1 MEQTKNLGIYI
12 HIPFCIRK
20 CAYCD
25 FLSFASEEN
34 TRKGYIQSLIAEIRQ
49 WEDVERWHITSIFI
63 GGGTPSVLKK
73 EETAGILEAVYNK
86 FQVDDDA
93 EITTEA
99 NPGTLTKDKLYAY
112 REQGINRLS
121 LGLQSV
127 HDQELKLL
135 GRIHT
140 YEDFLKGFHMA
151 REAGFSNINVDL
163 MSALP
168 GQTVDSW
175 RESLT
180 QILRLKAEHVS
191 AYSLIIEE
199 GTLFYEKYAEDARL
213 RDLGED
219 CRILPTEEDERSMY
233 YETRRL
239 TGEYGLEQYEIS
251 NYAEP
256 GYECRHNQAYWLRQ
270 DYLGFGLGASSL
282 IDNVRFRNSA
292 DLKQY
297 SQGIYEKEERE
308 VLSVQEQMEETM
320 FLGLRM
326 KDGVSMEAF
335 EKVFHTPFSA
345 VYGKTVLDLKNEGLV
360 QTEEER
366 LFLTEKGFDLSN
378 YTLAQFL
385 Q

>member
-251 NYAEP
+251 NYAKP

-282 IDNVRFRNSA
+282 IDNVRFRNTA

-297 SQGIYEKEERE
+297 SQGIFEKEERE

-360 QTEEER
+360 QTEDER

>member
-121 LGLQSV
+121 LGLQCV

-251 NYAEP
+251 NYAKP

-282 IDNVRFRNSA
+282 IDNVRFRNTA

-297 SQGIYEKEERE
+297 SQGIFEKEERE

-335 EKVFHTPFSA
+335 EKVFHTPFST

-360 QTEEER
+360 QTEDER

>member
-180 QILRLKAEHVS
+180 KILRLKAEHVS

-251 NYAEP
+251 NYAKP

-282 IDNVRFRNSA
+282 IDNVRFRNTA

-297 SQGIYEKEERE
+297 SQGIFEKEERE

-326 KDGVSMEAF
+326 KDGVSMETF
-335 EKVFHTPFSA
+335 EKVFYTPFSA
-345 VYGKTVLDLKNEGLV
+345 VYGKTVLDLKKEGLV

>member
-199 GTLFYEKYAEDARL
+199 GTLFFEKYAEDARL

-251 NYAEP
+251 NYAKP

-282 IDNVRFRNSA
+282 IDNVRFRNTA

-297 SQGIYEKEERE
+297 SQGIFEKEERE

-335 EKVFHTPFSA
+335 EKVFHTPFST

-360 QTEEER
+360 QTEDER